1 MIFLM
6 LLDVAPDPP
15 QTVVGI
21 GVLFALLMAILFISA
36 LLVGGLVMLLIWRK
50 RSKMK
55 AVPTEAIREVPA
67 N

>member
-1 MIFLM
+1 MMFPI

-15 QTVVGI
+15 SAASGV
-21 GVLFALLMAILFISA
+21 GVLIALLLVILFISA

-55 AVPTEAIREVPA
+55 ATAEVVQEATA